1 MKLAEA
7 NKRLHIFLLASL
19 AAVFVWSVVGCYDF
33 VIWVLEA
40 APVVIGVAV
49 LLGVY
54 RRFKLTTLAYVLI
67 WLHAI
72 VLLVG
77 AHYTYARMPVFN
89 WIRDAFELSRNHYDR
104 LGHIFQGFVPAIV
117 AREVLLRKSPL
128 KKGGWL
134 FAIVLAFCLAISA
147 VYELFEWLVVV
158 ISRDPTCSFLSTQGD
173 KWDTQKDMALCLIGA
188 VGALLILSRLHNRA
202 LSPYLESN
210 K

>member
-7 NKRLHIFLLASL
+7 NRRLHIFLLASL
-19 AAVFVWSVVGCYDF
+19 AAVFVWSVAGCYDF

-54 RRFKLTTLAYVLI
+54 RRFKLTSLAYVLI

-188 VGALLILSRLHNRA
+188 VGSLLILSRLHNRA
-202 LSPYLESN
+202 LSPHLESN